1 MLKFDLNL
9 LWTVINLIVFFVLMK
24 VFLFKP
30 IKKTLDARKELI
42 AKQFKDAEDANN
54 AALSAAQS
62 ANNAAEQ
69 KMADY
74 ESKIANVQSEAEQII
89 SDAKDNAKVEYG
101 KIISRAEVDTARM
114 KKEAQKQIDAEKES
128 ARAAAK
134 EEIASL
140 AMQAAEKVVGA
151 NVDDKTNNN
160 ILNEFLNESS
170 VD

>member
-42 AKQFKDAEDANN
+42 AKQFKDAED
-54 AALSAAQS
+54 

-128 ARAAAK
+128 TRAAAK

>member
-54 AALSAAQS
+54 AA
-62 ANNAAEQ
+62 EQ

-114 KKEAQKQIDAEKES
+114 KKETQKQIDAEKES

>member
-54 AALSAAQS
+54 AA
-62 ANNAAEQ
+62 EQ

-74 ESKIANVQSEAEQII
+74 ESKIVPVQPLKRKLHLLPCRQLKRLS
-89 SDAKDNAKVEYG
+89 
-101 KIISRAEVDTARM
+101 
-114 KKEAQKQIDAEKES
+114 AQMLMIKQITTF
-128 ARAAAK
+128 
-134 EEIASL
+134 L
-140 AMQAAEKVVGA
+140 
-151 NVDDKTNNN
+151 TN
-160 ILNEFLNESS
+160 F
-170 VD
+170 

>member
-62 ANNAAEQ
+62 AE
-69 KMADY
+69 
-74 ESKIANVQSEAEQII
+74 
-89 SDAKDNAKVEYG
+89 DN
-101 KIISRAEVDTARM
+101 RNTALHTLETRP
-114 KKEAQKQIDAEKES
+114 AIWTGSGYD
-128 ARAAAK
+128 
-134 EEIASL
+134 
-140 AMQAAEKVVGA
+140 VV
-151 NVDDKTNNN
+151 T
-160 ILNEFLNESS
+160 EF
-170 VD
+170 

>member
-54 AALSAAQS
+54 AA
-62 ANNAAEQ
+62 EQ

-74 ESKIANVQSEAEQII
+74 ESKIAN
-89 SDAKDNAKVEYG
+89 VEYG

>member
-24 VFLFKP
+24 LFLFKP

-42 AKQFKDAEDANN
+42 AKQFKDAED
-54 AALSAAQS
+54 

-114 KKEAQKQIDAEKES
+114 KKEAQKQIDAEKKS